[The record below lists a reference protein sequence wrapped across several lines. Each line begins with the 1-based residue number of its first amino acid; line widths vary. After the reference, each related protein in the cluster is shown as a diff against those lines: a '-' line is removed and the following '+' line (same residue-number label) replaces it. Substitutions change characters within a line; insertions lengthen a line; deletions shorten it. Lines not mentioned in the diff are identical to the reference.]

1 VSREAMLTRR
11 RARGRANALASR
23 LHGDICR
30 LLAQEA
36 AHGRLPPSIRLPAVA
51 ATAAPADLV
60 QQVQTNVSRI
70 DEALRFG
77 LDFDDAL
84 DPELRYRRAHVCNIA
99 FMIRRNIE
107 SALLPHGHSVLHADH
122 LVQAGRHA
130 LELIETVSW
139 IERRVVAIEAEA
151 LDDSWS
157 ATWPATLLA
166 IASRLLPV
174 HHRREFIEDQCANL
188 ALASSRREWA
198 RYMVDLLCQMPR
210 IAVAAHSSG
219 DAAAQ
224 CQTDDPEAAVGTP
237 PRPRTRSG

>member
-1 VSREAMLTRR
+1 MSREAMLTRR
-11 RARGRANALASR
+11 RARGRARALASR

-30 LLAQEA
+30 LLVQEA
-36 AHGRLPPSIRLPAVA
+36 AHGRLSPSIHLPAVA
-51 ATAAPADLV
+51 ATAAPAYLV
-60 QQVQTNVSRI
+60 QQVRAHVSRI

-84 DPELRYRRAHVCNIA
+84 DPELRYRRAHVRNIA

-107 SALLPHGHSVLHADH
+107 SALLPHGHSALHSDH

-139 IERRVVAIEAEA
+139 IERRVLAIEAEA
-151 LDDSWS
+151 PDDSWS

-188 ALASSRREWA
+188 TLVSSRREWA
-198 RYMVDLLCQMPR
+198 RYMFDLLVQMPG
-210 IAVAAHSSG
+210 IAAAAHASG
-219 DAAAQ
+219 GSAIQ
-224 CQTDDPEAAVGTP
+224 S
-237 PRPRTRSG
+237 RPHE